1 MIMWPKVKKI
11 VLSSSIIVLF
21 ALYALQKQAQPAGQA
36 LHVAALAPSATSVAV
51 GRPPS
56 TAIAAFARVSPSVP
70 APVRPTPPAGA
81 ALTKARSTQTPRA
94 TATAT
99 VPAPTATASGAYRD
113 GSYAGSQADANW
125 GTVQVLAVITNGQI
139 SDVQFSQFPNHRNR
153 SKEINSQ
160 AMPLLTQEAIQSQ
173 QAQVDVV
180 SGATDTS
187 DAFIQSLASALSQ
200 AAS

>member
-1 MIMWPKVKKI
+1 MWPNVKKI

-36 LHVAALAPSATSVAV
+36 LHIAALAPSATSVATA
-51 GRPPS
+51 RPPS

-70 APVRPTPPAGA
+70 VPAPVQKTTPAGA
-81 ALTKARSTQTPRA
+81 ALTKARSTSTPRA

-99 VPAPTATASGAYRD
+99 EPAPTATASGAYRD
-113 GSYAGSQADANW
+113 GSYTGSQADANW

-139 SDVQFSQFPNHRNR
+139 SDVQFSQFPNHRSR
-153 SKEINSQ
+153 SQEINSQ

>member
-1 MIMWPKVKKI
+1 MWPKVKKI

-81 ALTKARSTQTPRA
+81 ALTKARSTQTPR
-94 TATAT
+94 ATAT